1 MKGWHPNGKDMV
13 QRAKRIIEEIP
24 EEIPLKTLAA
34 KVDVTEWHF
43 SRKFKKEVGITPRAY

>member
-1 MKGWHPNGKDMV
+1 VKGWHPNGKDMV